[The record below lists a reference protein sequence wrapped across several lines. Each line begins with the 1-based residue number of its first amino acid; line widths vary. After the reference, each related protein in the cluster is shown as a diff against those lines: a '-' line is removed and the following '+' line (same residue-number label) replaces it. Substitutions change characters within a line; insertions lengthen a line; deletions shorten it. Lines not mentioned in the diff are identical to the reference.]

1 MPHMPVR
8 DFWNCLESLL
18 RRFYM
23 LSKVVPTG
31 NAHFIVSG
39 ELGIKIL
46 ELQGG
51 LPKFGK

>member
-1 MPHMPVR
+1 MPVR

-18 RRFYM
+18 LRFYM

-39 ELGIKIL
+39 KLGEIRYKNLGITRRIA
-46 ELQGG
+46 
-51 LPKFGK
+51 